1 MVYYMLLRERI
12 NEIRQTKHIP
22 IERFVRNGISK
33 NKYYRFVS
41 GEGSVSI
48 GDLQKIIEILTVS
61 LSELVAESDE
71 RDSLIFN
78 EFGDYWQLS
87 LPELRERASV
97 FAHRYMQT
105 QMKAHYIAST
115 VYELLAGRKAGEDIS
130 DYVDELYKELKRQR
144 FFTIFDLQVFR
155 ILMPQLNVARFF
167 KLYEVFAVSLR
178 TYENYNPADGIELMV
193 KVHATALSYA
203 ISSTARAQKYLSF
216 VIEQIEALQGRPFT
230 SEFSIMKRFVSIVRL
245 YQSGN
250 VDAAKRAF
258 DSFNGAAKRLDVQ
271 RLWVSPNLLD
281 FETFWKRLISIDPSK
296 LQESDTAL
304 KSAEIETVD
313 FGVFGMGEAF
323 AFIMKLKKLSVHEF
337 ELAGM
342 SHSKIYRVRKNLAE
356 FDVED
361 LFAGMLAARLDVRDI
376 DVYLTASSAAMGR
389 PRFGMRHLSLTEL
402 QEAITK
408 YEALAEET
416 GLDLYTEMSLEFRGV
431 VIKNTVKNWLTS
443 PELQQLSDDVKTHLE
458 HFDEWHESQHR
469 LASWAFLDETTDVG
483 VGQRMEILLSFTRNA
498 QVFKYPYDPI
508 LINFDPVLMQ
518 AILRQDVAK
527 AQEVY
532 QRLFAEYQA
541 RPDLQIYFNYR
552 WHKLLNEQL
561 LKVVQDGFVVP
572 MTIEGVLRDVD
583 TVTGER
589 RFIVPYLAI
598 LDAIRE
604 VYPAY

>member
-1 MVYYMLLRERI
+1 MLLRERI

-78 EFGDYWQLS
+78 AFGDYWQLS

-193 KVHATALSYA
+193 KVHATALLYA

-361 LFAGMLAARLDVRDI
+361 LFA
-376 DVYLTASSAAMGR
+376 
-389 PRFGMRHLSLTEL
+389 
-402 QEAITK
+402 
-408 YEALAEET
+408 
-416 GLDLYTEMSLEFRGV
+416 EMSLEFRGV

-469 LASWAFLDETTDVG
+469 LASWEFLDETTDVG

-572 MTIEGVLRDVD
+572 MTIEGVLRDVE